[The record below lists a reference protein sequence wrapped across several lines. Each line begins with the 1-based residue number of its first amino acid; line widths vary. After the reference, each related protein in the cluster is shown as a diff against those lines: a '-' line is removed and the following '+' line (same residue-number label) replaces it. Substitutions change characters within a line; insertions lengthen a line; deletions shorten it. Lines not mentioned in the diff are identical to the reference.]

1 MLCTW
6 EVFKSFLNFNVLYG
20 DPLLLYFFFGRGE
33 RLYVSCPLVLT
44 HLMWTVIGRKAFL
57 VVTQLNG
64 LKNPLPLDSAHAF
77 DLAAL
82 SYLYRNR
89 NVIFSF
95 ARVPLPTEWTWR
107 TFARI

>member
-1 MLCTW
+1 
-6 EVFKSFLNFNVLYG
+6 
-20 DPLLLYFFFGRGE
+20 
-33 RLYVSCPLVLT
+33 
-44 HLMWTVIGRKAFL
+44 MWTVIGRKAFL